1 MEFEPILDPAGPILI
16 HRPVHR
22 DPRGAFVECYHA
34 PRYREAGIA
43 ETFVQINCSRSRT
56 RVLRGLHFQRPH
68 AQGKLV
74 SVTRGEVFDVAVDI
88 RLGSPTFGR
97 SVTVH
102 LSAENGRQL
111 YVPPDFAHGFLTL
124 SIEADVVYQCT
135 DLYHP
140 AGEHTLR
147 WDDPLLAID
156 WPLHRPLVSAKDEAG
171 LTLEELERA
180 GRLPTFPETRDDRDS
195 AEPLARPDAVAGAV
209 PEAGP
214 EPVPLRAG

>member
-1 MEFEPILDPAGPILI
+1 MKFEPILDPAGPILI
-16 HRPVHR
+16 HRQVHR
-22 DPRGAFVECYHA
+22 DSRGAFVECYHA

-43 ETFVQINCSRSRT
+43 EAFVQINCSRSRT
-56 RVLRGLHFQRPH
+56 RVLRGLHFQLPH

-97 SVTVH
+97 SVTVR

-124 SIEADVVYQCT
+124 SVEADVVYQCT

-140 AGEHTLR
+140 EGEHTLR

-156 WPLHRPLVSAKDEAG
+156 WPLHRPLVSEKDEAG
-171 LTLEELERA
+171 LTLEELKRA
-180 GRLPTFPETRDDRDS
+180 GRLPTHTENRDHRD
-195 AEPLARPDAVAGAV
+195 AGEPLARP
-209 PEAGP
+209 EA
-214 EPVPLRAG
+214 VPLRAG